1 MAFRNH
7 RVKGKLP
14 GGIHTPRKSHDL
26 AMARYLSCLPLP
38 MRILLYEG
46 LQTENLSPVALVR
59 PVFELVCGRD
69 CLRRRLQR
77 WFPTAEF
84 GVWIRSW
91 LKESYAEEQ
100 PEIKVNDRDWLR
112 KGPVLLINGRWL
124 PERRLNA
131 LDFLNHRAGYIDGHP
146 AWILGDG
153 EELAE
158 IFENDPEVSLPLILK
173 LPCSSD

>member
-1 MAFRNH
+1 
-7 RVKGKLP
+7 
-14 GGIHTPRKSHDL
+14 
-26 AMARYLSCLPLP
+26 
-38 MRILLYEG
+38 MRILLYEDH
-46 LQTENLSPVALVR
+46 QAENLSPVALLR

-91 LKESYAEEQ
+91 LIESYAEEQ
-100 PEIKVNDRDWLR
+100 PEVAVNDRDWIR

-131 LDFLNHRAGYIDGHP
+131 LGLHRRTSCVD
-146 AWILGDG
+146 
-153 EELAE
+153 
-158 IFENDPEVSLPLILK
+158 S
-173 LPCSSD
+173 CRR